1 MVPRKLTLVHVIIK
15 LAEICYCDKKK
26 YGNIVLNNWKK
37 FYELT
42 PRLTRILENGQ
53 SKEYDFMQKT

>member
-1 MVPRKLTLVHVIIK
+1 M
-15 LAEICYCDKKK
+15 KK

-37 FYELT
+37 FNELT